1 ACDVSAF
8 LVGRRWGRTRFV
20 PRLSPQKSVEG
31 VIAGVLAALLV
42 GVVASLVIDAPR
54 IVVLSLGALVGV
66 AAILGD
72 LVESAFKRWVGAKD
86 SGWIMPG
93 HGGILD
99 RIDSLLLTG
108 CVGSLFI
115 GWFA

>member
-1 ACDVSAF
+1 
-8 LVGRRWGRTRFV
+8 
-20 PRLSPQKSVEG
+20 
-31 VIAGVLAALLV
+31 VIAGLAAALLV
-42 GVVASLVIDAPR
+42 GVLASLALDAPR
-54 IVVLSLGALVGV
+54 IGVLGLGALVGA

-72 LVESAFKRWVGAKD
+72 LVESALKRWAGAKD

-108 CVGSLFI
+108 FVGSLSVGLFT
-115 GWFA
+115 